1 MDKKKDLTLVEQ
13 PAAYGQHLHEG
24 PQLLMLREKLGQVL
38 AAEEASR
45 DGTVSTAHQTNQSR
59 GRREGS
65 AETEQSSDQELV
77 ASNPGEKSVPVSVG
91 VAPNLGGEGSCRGE
105 ALAVEA

>member
-1 MDKKKDLTLVEQ
+1 VSKRGIKTKKKDLTLVEQ

-38 AAEEASR
+38 AAEEGSR

-59 GRREGS
+59 R
-65 AETEQSSDQELV
+65 
-77 ASNPGEKSVPVSVG
+77 
-91 VAPNLGGEGSCRGE
+91 GEGKE
-105 ALAVEA
+105 AIVGSRVGSKQSG

>member
-24 PQLLMLREKLGQVL
+24 PQLLVLREKLGQVL

-45 DGTVSTAHQTNQSR
+45 DGTVSTPHH
-59 GRREGS
+59 
-65 AETEQSSDQELV
+65 QSS
-77 ASNPGEKSVPVSVG
+77 A
-91 VAPNLGGEGSCRGE
+91 GGEGKE
-105 ALAVEA
+105 ARKRSNRRIKSW